1 MLTESVD
8 FFSFSDDDD
17 EVSKPDFFT
26 SLFPKILFLLLSW
39 NKWVCGVR
47 KRHNTREN
55 WSWRKKG
62 WKDNEG
68 YFCPNW
74 VILRLK

>member
-8 FFSFSDDDD
+8 FFSFSDDDE
-17 EVSKPDFFT
+17 EVNR
-26 SLFPKILFLLLSW
+26 W
-39 NKWVCGVR
+39 NKWVCRVT

-55 WSWRKKG
+55 WSWREKG
-62 WKDNEG
+62 LKEITEGVRG

-74 VILRLK
+74 VILRPK